1 MTTAAMHPRILI
13 VDDEAAHMRALCDT
27 LRDHDYDTTGFVSG
41 DAALAAL
48 AALAGESTASF
59 DLLLTDLMMPEID
72 GITLVQ
78 AARNIDPDLACIIMT
93 GEGSITTAVR
103 AMKVGALDYIIK
115 PFKVSAILPVLSR
128 ALETRQLRL
137 ENAKLEQRLREHAV
151 ELDAVNKDLD
161 LARKQAESANRAK
174 STFLSNMSHELR
186 TPLNAILGF
195 SQILTSDTLPSTLAE
210 KKEYAT
216 DIMRAGTHLLTL
228 INEILDL
235 AKVES
240 GTMTLSMEA
249 VALDEVFQECGTM
262 IEPLAN
268 KRGIQVRFAEHTGI
282 HLLADRTRLKQVL
295 INLLSNAIKYNRE
308 HGKVSVECEP
318 AEAGRVRIAVQDTG
332 VGLDA
337 KQLEAIFQPFNRLGQ
352 EAFDEEGTG
361 IGLALTKRLVEEMQG
376 GIDVASTL
384 GVGSTFT
391 IELAACDPIEPQL
404 LGYADKIKP
413 RVHAVQKQLSRKT
426 LLYVEDNPANLK
438 LVAELIRL
446 RADLD
451 LLSAGNA
458 YHGIELARLHMPHVI
473 LMDINLPG
481 MDGIEATRKLRDDP
495 KTAGIPVIAITAG
508 AMPSDV
514 KKGMAAGF
522 FRYLTK
528 PIDINTFTEAVDS
541 ALGCEA
547 NKHKE

>member
-1 MTTAAMHPRILI
+1 MTTAALHPRILI

-27 LRDHDYDTTGFVSG
+27 LRDNGYETIGFVSG
-41 DAALAAL
+41 AAALASL
-48 AALAGESTASF
+48 RTATF
-59 DLLLTDLMMPEID
+59 DLLLSDLMMPEID

-78 AARNIDPDLACIIMT
+78 AAREIDPDLACIIMT
-93 GEGSITTAVR
+93 GEGTIATAVR

-115 PFKVSAILPVLSR
+115 PFKVSAILPVLAR
-128 ALETRQLRL
+128 ALETRQLRM
-137 ENAKLEQRLREHAV
+137 ENARLELSLRQHAA

-161 LARKQAESANRAK
+161 VARKQAESANSAK

-195 SQILTSDTLPSTLAE
+195 SQILTSDSLPSTLAE

-249 VALDEVFQECGTM
+249 VALDEVFQECRAM
-262 IEPLAN
+262 IEPLAG
-268 KRGIQVRFAEHTGI
+268 KRDIEVRFSEHTGTY
-282 HLLADRTRLKQVL
+282 LLADRTRLKQVL

-308 HGKVSVECEP
+308 HGKVRVDCES
-318 AEAGRVRIAVQDTG
+318 ADAGRVRISVQDTG

-376 GIDVASTL
+376 KIDVTSTL
-384 GVGSTFT
+384 GVGSVFR
-391 IELAACDPIEPQL
+391 IELAACDSIEPQL
-404 LGYADKIKP
+404 RGYADQVRP
-413 RVHAVQKQLSRKT
+413 RMHAVQKQLTRKT

-438 LVAELIRL
+438 LVTELIRL

-451 LLSAGNA
+451 LLSASDA
-458 YHGIELARLHMPHVI
+458 YRGIELARLHMPHVI

-495 KTAGIPVIAITAG
+495 KTARIPVIAITAS
-508 AMPSDV
+508 AMPGDV
-514 KKGMAAGF
+514 KKGLAAGF
-522 FRYLTK
+522 FRYITK
-528 PIDINTFTEAVDS
+528 PIDINTFTEAIDR
-541 ALGCEA
+541 ALEREA
-547 NKHKE
+547 ERRKE